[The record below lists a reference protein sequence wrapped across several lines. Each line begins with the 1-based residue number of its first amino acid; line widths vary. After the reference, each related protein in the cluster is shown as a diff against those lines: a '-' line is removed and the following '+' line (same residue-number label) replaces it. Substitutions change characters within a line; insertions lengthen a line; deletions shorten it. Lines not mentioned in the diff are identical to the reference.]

1 MATVNNR
8 AVIETCLDITSGLIG
23 LCLVIPSLFLLSLM
37 IRLKGNSPAVLN

>member
-23 LCLVIPSLFLLSLM
+23 LCLVIPSLFFSVSYDQTE
-37 IRLKGNSPAVLN
+37 R